1 MLGRLG
7 ITWGLS
13 SMHGW
18 GVFGLNLVK
27 ELTRGSANGWPRP
40 LLLNETPL
48 GAIDPALHAS
58 LTPLIEER
66 QRMVQGSAHMAQV
79 GLSDTVVLHSSGNG
93 LVHNEISARFRGEK
107 NVGFTFFEETDIPA
121 AAIDAVKTMDGML
134 TGSDWCRDIL
144 MERGVENVQCVHQ
157 GIDTELFSPRPASGR
172 LKDRFVVFAGGKL
185 EFRKGQDIALAAF
198 RAFHQ
203 RHPDALLLTVWQNP
217 WPESIKSLAES
228 GHITSLPSDG
238 PADRVLPAWTAAEGI
253 PAGAHIDAGA
263 IANTALPGLLAEA
276 DAALFP
282 NRCEGGT
289 NLALMECMAMGLPCV
304 VSMNT
309 GHLDIA
315 DADNA
320 YPLLNQGSVS
330 GNADARRGWG
340 ESDVDEAV
348 ERLEEIYA
356 DRAEAKRR
364 GENAR
369 KRMTGMTWARQV
381 GKLVNALPG

>member
-1 MLGRLG
+1 MQGRLA

-13 SMHGW
+13 SLHGW

-27 ELTRGSANGWPRP
+27 ELTKGSANGWPRP

-48 GAIDPALHAS
+48 GAIDPALHAF
-58 LTPLIEER
+58 LQPLIDER
-66 QRMVQGSAHMAQV
+66 ERTVQGSAHMAQV
-79 GLSDTVVLHSSGNG
+79 GLRDTVVLHSSGNG
-93 LVHNEISARFRGEK
+93 LVHNDISARFRGER
-107 NVGFTFFEETDIPA
+107 NVGFTFFEQTDIPA
-121 AAIDAVKTMDGML
+121 DAIDTVKTMNGML
-134 TGSDWCRDIL
+134 TGSSWCRDIL
-144 MERGVENVQCVHQ
+144 VDRGVDHVQCVHQ

-198 RAFHQ
+198 RAFHR

-228 GHITSLPSDG
+228 SHVSSLPADG
-238 PADRVLPAWTAAEGI
+238 LPDQVLPAWTAAEGI
-253 PAGAHIDAGA
+253 PAGAHIDAGT
-263 IANTALPGLLAEA
+263 IANTALPDLLAEA
-276 DAALFP
+276 NAALFP

-320 YPLLNQGSVS
+320 FPLVKQSPVTDAA
-330 GNADARRGWG
+330 NARQGWG

-356 DRAEAKRR
+356 DRLEAKRR
-364 GENAR
+364 GGNAR
-369 KRMTGMTWARQV
+369 KRMTGMTWSRQV
-381 GKLVNALPG
+381 AKLVSALPD

>member
-1 MLGRLG
+1 MQGRLG

-13 SMHGW
+13 SLHGW

-27 ELTRGSANGWPRP
+27 QLSRGNANGWPRP
-40 LLLNETPL
+40 MLLNETPL
-48 GAIDPALHAS
+48 GAIDPTLHAS
-58 LTPLIEER
+58 LSPLIEER
-66 QRMVQGSAHMAQV
+66 EWIVQNSAHMAQV

-93 LVHNEISARFRGEK
+93 LVHNDISARFRGER
-107 NVGFTFFEETDIPA
+107 NVGFTFFEQTDIPT

-144 MERGVENVQCVHQ
+144 VDRGVAHVQCVHQ

-198 RAFHQ
+198 RAFHA
-203 RHPDALLLTVWQNP
+203 RHPEALLLTVWQNP
-217 WPESIKSLAES
+217 WPENVKSLAES
-228 GHITSLPSDG
+228 GHIASLPTEG
-238 PADRVLPAWTAAEGI
+238 AADRVIPAWTVAEGI

-263 IANTALPGLLAEA
+263 IVNTALPALLAEA

-315 DADNA
+315 DTDNA
-320 YPLLNQGSVS
+320 YPLTRQMPVA
-330 GNADARRGWG
+330 NARNARQGWG
-340 ESDVDEAV
+340 ESSVDEAV

-356 DRAEAKRR
+356 DRLEAKRR
-364 GENAR
+364 GGNAR
-369 KRMTGMTWARQV
+369 KRMTGMTWSRQV
-381 GKLVNALPG
+381 AKLVSALPD